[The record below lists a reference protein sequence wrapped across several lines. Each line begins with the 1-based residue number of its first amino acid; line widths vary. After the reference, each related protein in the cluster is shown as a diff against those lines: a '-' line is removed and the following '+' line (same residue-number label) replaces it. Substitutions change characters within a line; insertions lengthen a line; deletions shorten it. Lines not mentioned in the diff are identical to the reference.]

1 LTRIV
6 ALTGNIGSGKSTVA
20 RLLEERGAYCI
31 RTDEVARK
39 VVEPGTPAYQE
50 IVQAFGRG
58 VLTSDGTLD
67 RTALG
72 RIVFQDEGKRRLLE
86 RITHPRIME
95 EVARLVAEGT
105 QRGVRVII
113 IEIPLLFETGMDKGF
128 PDVILVTAPESVRFQ
143 RIMERDSLDPEEVAR
158 RIQSQIPEKIKI
170 PKARWVIENSGS
182 LEDLK
187 RKVDE
192 LWQELVR

>member
-31 RTDEVARK
+31 RTDEIARK

-58 VLTSDGTLD
+58 VLSEDGTLD
-67 RTALG
+67 RSALG

-95 EVARLVAEGT
+95 EVARLIAEGT
-105 QRGVRVII
+105 QRGVRVIV
-113 IEIPLLFETGMDKGF
+113 IEIPLLFETGMDQNF
-128 PDVILVTAPESVRFQ
+128 SDIILVIAPESVRFQ
-143 RIMERDSLDPEEVAR
+143 RVRERDSLDPDEVMK
-158 RIQSQIPEKIKI
+158 RIQSQIPEEVKI
-170 PKARWVIENSGS
+170 PKAPWVIENSGS
-182 LEDLK
+182 LEELK

>member
-95 EVARLVAEGT
+95 EVARLIA
-105 QRGVRVII
+105 VII